1 VILGT
6 TSMRAALAAAAVLA
20 ALPGFAQQPPNPIHP
35 TFVPLGADGRPAKRA
50 EDVSADATCGACHDA
65 KHVEAHTTHGKGA
78 ARASCIQCHV
88 DGGKLDLARVAAD
101 GRLPREALRIGSPR
115 AATCA
120 ACHGLAG
127 DARTPVAL
135 PPALEAPPAGG
146 RLASL
151 TLAEGAIVAPQ
162 RMADSFLNL
171 KDKDALASPWDVHA
185 AKLVDCAGCHF
196 APNDPRRTDGKR
208 AKLEYLTTDPRRTST
223 AEFLYRPDHRLARTG
238 CRSCHDPLQA
248 HAFLPYRERHVDV
261 IACQTCHA
269 APRAPAA
276 EMVDA
281 TVVTAAGTPV
291 IRFRNVERA
300 PGEPLNA
307 ALVAPLQPLLVMR
320 TEADGA
326 ERLTPVNVV
335 SRWRWVNGGDRAE
348 VPLETVARAFRPDG
362 AWAPSVLAALDL
374 DHDGNLSDA
383 ELRLDAPTK
392 VAAVAARLRA
402 LGVADPVIDGEL
414 ETHVVTHGIPG
425 RALALSDC
433 GACHARDSRLDD
445 SYPIAAYVPGGVSPR
460 PPEGGA
466 RIELAGSLAPT
477 PAGGLAYR
485 LDPAASKDGPYVLGH
500 SRQAWTNRLG
510 FLLFLAVALGVLLHG
525 GTRLFLRALVR
536 RRSGAP
542 APAHAAHE
550 QEYVFGSYERLWH
563 WTMAL
568 SGIALMATGIVV
580 HNAGW
585 AGPSSLT
592 LSVNVHNVAA
602 VVLLVNAGLSLFHHL
617 VTRAIHQFI
626 PHPHGLLQRA
636 LEHIEYQSRGIFL
649 GDPHPHHPGHKL
661 NPLQQVTY
669 LSLLG
674 LLFPLQIVTGL
685 LIWAVG
691 HWPRF
696 GAAIGGLQLVAPV
709 HNLGAWAFL
718 AFFVLHTY
726 LVTTGPTLGEHL
738 RSMLTGYRSV
748 PTDAPGASI
757 QEA

>member
-1 VILGT
+1 VIPVRSIL
-6 TSMRAALAAAAVLA
+6 AALAAAATVA
-20 ALPGFAQQPPNPIHP
+20 ALPAAAQQGVNPIHP
-35 TFVPLGADGRPAKRA
+35 TFVPLGADGRPARKA
-50 EDVSADATCGACHDA
+50 EDVSADATCGGCHDA
-65 KHVEAHTTHGKGA
+65 KFVGTHTAHGKGG
-78 ARASCIQCHV
+78 ARATCIQCHV
-88 DGGKLDLARVAAD
+88 EGGRLDLSRAAAD

-127 DARTPVAL
+127 DARAPIAL
-135 PPALEAPPAGG
+135 PPALETPLAGG

-151 TLAEGAIVAPQ
+151 TLAQGAIVAPQ

-171 KDKDALASPWDVHA
+171 EGKDALASPWDVHA
-185 AKLVDCAGCHF
+185 AKLVDCVGCHF

-208 AKLEYLTTDPRRTST
+208 ARLEYLTTDPRRTSN
-223 AEFLYRPDHRLARTG
+223 AEFLFRPDHRLAEAS
-238 CRSCHDPLQA
+238 CRACHDPLRA

-269 APRAPAA
+269 TPRAPVA

-291 IRFRNVERA
+291 VRFRNVERA

-307 ALVAPLQPLLVMR
+307 ASVAPLRPLLVMR
-320 TEADGA
+320 VEADGA
-326 ERLTPVNVV
+326 QRLTPVNVV
-335 SRWRWVNGGDRAE
+335 SRWRWVTRADRAE
-348 VPLETVARAFRPDG
+348 VPVETVARALRPDG
-362 AWAPSVLAALDL
+362 AWAPSVLHALDL
-374 DHDGNLSDA
+374 DGDGKLSEA
-383 ELRLDAPTK
+383 ELRLDAPAK
-392 VAAVAARLRA
+392 VEAVAARLRD
-402 LGVADPVIDGEL
+402 LGVADPVVDGVL
-414 ETHVVTHGIPG
+414 ETHVVSHGIPS
-425 RALALSDC
+425 RELALADC
-433 GACHARDSRLDD
+433 GACHAKDSRLDD
-445 SYPIAAYVPGGVSPR
+445 PYPIAAYVPGGVPPR
-460 PPEGGA
+460 PPDDGT
-466 RIELAGSLAPT
+466 RIELAGFLAPT
-477 PAGGLAYR
+477 PSGGLAYR
-485 LDPAASKDGPYVLGH
+485 RDPAATKEGPYVLGH

-510 FLLFLAVALGVLLHG
+510 FLLFLAVALGVAVHG
-525 GTRLFLRALVR
+525 GARLFLRALVR
-536 RRSGAP
+536 RRQGGA
-542 APAHAAHE
+542 AAAQAAHE
-550 QEYVFGSYERLWH
+550 QEYVFGRYERAWH

-568 SGIALMATGIVV
+568 SGIALMATGVVV

-585 AGPSSLT
+585 AGPPALT
-592 LSVNVHNVAA
+592 LSVDVHNVAA

-626 PHPHGLLQRA
+626 PHPQGLLQRA

-674 LLFPLQIVTGL
+674 VLFPLQIVTGL

-696 GAAIGGLQLVAPV
+696 GAAIGGLQVVAPV
-709 HNLGAWAFL
+709 HNLGAWLFL

-748 PTDAPGASI
+748 PTDTHATTEGA
-757 QEA
+757 